1 MVDDEGSRPAR
12 PSGRSSATRLK
23 TGIEALAV
31 GGVATELAALSAL
44 IRSGQ

>member
-1 MVDDEGSRPAR
+1 MTKAAGEAFWQVRD
-12 PSGRSSATRLK
+12 ATRLK